1 MHPKAPLAL
10 GAALLVAIH
19 NATPA
24 LSVSDYALIFVAI
37 AYTVSLVRD
46 IRPIRALRKENA
58 DLRGQ
63 LADCQRDLDETKRK
77 LDEQSQRFEVL
88 EKSRDFK
95 AAFDESLRAL
105 ENARAATSAEHQGI
119 ATVLGQ
125 VERGLAAKTA
135 VISTLAAGIN
145 AGTFP
150 PAQAKEA

>member
-77 LDEQSQRFEVL
+77 LDEQSQR
-88 EKSRDFK
+88 SPP
-95 AAFDESLRAL
+95 A
-105 ENARAATSAEHQGI
+105 
-119 ATVLGQ
+119 
-125 VERGLAAKTA
+125 
-135 VISTLAAGIN
+135 STLAPSRPHKPRRPDGQH
-145 AGTFP
+145 
-150 PAQAKEA
+150 PANRPR